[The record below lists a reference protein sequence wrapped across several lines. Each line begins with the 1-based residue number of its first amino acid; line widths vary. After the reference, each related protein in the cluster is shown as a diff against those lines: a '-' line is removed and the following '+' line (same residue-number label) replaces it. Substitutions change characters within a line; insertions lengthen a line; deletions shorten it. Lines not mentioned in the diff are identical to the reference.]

1 MLNLLT
7 GLVETAIKTVT
18 LPVTIAAD
26 IITLGGVLSD
36 KGGQTYTG
44 DMMDSLNRSIEKMT
58 DDK

>member
-7 GLVETAIKTVT
+7 VLVETAIKTVT

-36 KGGQTYTG
+36 KGGQTYPG
-44 DMMDSLNRSIEKMT
+44 DMMDSLNRSIEK
-58 DDK
+58 